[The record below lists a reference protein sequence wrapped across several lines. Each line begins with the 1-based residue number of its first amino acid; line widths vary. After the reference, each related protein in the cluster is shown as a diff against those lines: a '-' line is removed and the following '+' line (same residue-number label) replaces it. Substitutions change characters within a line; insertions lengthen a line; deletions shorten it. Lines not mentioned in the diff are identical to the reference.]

1 MKRTGKTTEMGSR
14 SWLPGTE
21 GGGWGV
27 TAHGDRFLLKAVKV
41 LEFDR
46 GCGCTKLLVS
56 RSLFL
61 LGPC

>member
-1 MKRTGKTTEMGSR
+1 M
-14 SWLPGTE
+14 
-21 GGGWGV
+21 